1 MENFI
6 PFMLIGVVVA
16 VGLFGVISWLRN
28 CKVKVNWYEWLIGVV
43 GFALILLAV
52 QHLFGAMTELFTF
65 AAWMGFAIIGI
76 PALVLMVIA
85 WQLVVRR
92 AKQS

>member
-6 PFMLIGVVVA
+6 PFILIGVVVTA
-16 VGLFGVISWLRN
+16 GLFGVISWLRKN
-28 CKVKVNWYEWLIGVV
+28 NVKVNWYEWLIGIL
-43 GFALILLAV
+43 GLGLLLLAV
-52 QHLFGAMTELFTF
+52 QHLLGAMTELFF
-65 AAWMGFAIIGI
+65 YAAWMGFAIIGI
-76 PALVLMVIA
+76 PALILLVVA